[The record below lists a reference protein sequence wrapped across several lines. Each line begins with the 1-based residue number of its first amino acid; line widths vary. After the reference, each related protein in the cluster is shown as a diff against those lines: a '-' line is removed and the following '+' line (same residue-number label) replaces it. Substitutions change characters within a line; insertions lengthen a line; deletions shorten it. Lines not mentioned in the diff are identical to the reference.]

1 MNPFS
6 PEKRFGRNVNAK
18 HSLSSSQ
25 NPKGAGVSLSE
36 LHSSYTRP
44 QSEVRARK
52 VSG

>member
-6 PEKRFGRNVNAK
+6 PEKRFGHGVNAK

-36 LHSSYTRP
+36 LQKTA
-44 QSEVRARK
+44 VT
-52 VSG
+52 